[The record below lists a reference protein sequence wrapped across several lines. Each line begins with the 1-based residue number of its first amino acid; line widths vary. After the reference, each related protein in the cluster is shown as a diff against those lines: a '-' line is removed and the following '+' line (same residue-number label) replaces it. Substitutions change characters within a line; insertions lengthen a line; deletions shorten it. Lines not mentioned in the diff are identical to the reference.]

1 MNNKLVLFKLF
12 ISSVI
17 FCIDVLGQ
25 SCSGYDCLK
34 KYVDRPDSSYKWTD
48 SGARLEDGSG
58 WTGYLLNF
66 TSQTWLSPELV
77 SRSEW
82 WHQLLII
89 VPDENKVL
97 DTATLWITGQ
107 DNDVGDVVSID
118 DFEIKFM
125 TDVAVSQG
133 MTTAVLFQVPNQ
145 PIVFSEDV
153 LQDSRREDAIIAFTQ
168 WHFLNDDKS
177 DSEYLLRLPMTKAA
191 VKAMDTINYFL
202 TDDTAPDEI
211 QDIGINPTKFIIGGP
226 SKRGWTTWSTS
237 AVDDRVI
244 GSMPTVMD
252 ELNFIKN
259 LRHHWRSLGGWTFSF
274 EDYWKLNLTHYL
286 DDPKMQDMY
295 DIIDTYEY
303 REKMMM
309 PKLVICATNDE
320 FFLPTDSRYWWF
332 DMPEQHQLNRILML
346 DNSGHD
352 FRDALT
358 SRLPAVNT
366 WIYQVVKGQVENI
379 PRFTWSITPGS
390 GDIEIFSELSP
401 TKVELWSAISCSEK
415 RRDWRMANL
424 DEPCTCGTQEEEMCF
439 NEESVYSS
447 EVLEETAPGNILLN
461 IME

>member
-1 MNNKLVLFKLF
+1 MNYNIVFFELFF
-12 ISSVI
+12 SCAI
-17 FCIDVLGQ
+17 FCSVVFGQ

-34 KYVDRPDSSYKWTD
+34 NYVDKPDSSYKWTD
-48 SGARLEDGSG
+48 TGDRLEDGNG
-58 WTGYLLNF
+58 WTGYILNF
-66 TSQTWLSPELV
+66 TSQTWLSPEFV

-82 WHQLLII
+82 WHQLLVI
-89 VPDENKVL
+89 VPDELRVL
-97 DTATLWITGQ
+97 DTATLWITGG
-107 DNDVGDVVSID
+107 DNDMGD
-118 DFEIKFM
+118 DFRIEDFDEYFM
-125 TDVAVSQG
+125 ADVAVSQG

-145 PIVFSEDV
+145 PIVFSDDV
-153 LQDSRREDAIIAFTQ
+153 LQEERFEDEIIAFTQ
-168 WHFLNDDKS
+168 WHFLNDDES
-177 DSEYLLRLPMTKAA
+177 NAEYLLRLPMTKAA

-211 QDIGINPTKFIIGGP
+211 QDIGIDPTKFIIGGP

-309 PKLVICATNDE
+309 PKLVICAANDE

-346 DNSGHD
+346 ANSGHD

-447 EVLEETAPGNILLN
+447 EVLEETAPGNILLR
-461 IME
+461 I